1 DADGAG
7 TWLVRVVPVSP
18 SASLR
23 LDAGRDCRGICRR
36 PVAAGRPGW
45 QPLPLGGCRLPGHRL
60 GLRLGR
66 RRLEL
71 RLRLELWLW
80 LWLGWWRRP
89 VSRRERSGGRRRLR
103 RRRILPDVDGLARWQ
118 QRFLGH
124 VDDRDFLLAGFRFLR
139 LVLSY

>member
-1 DADGAG
+1 
-7 TWLVRVVPVSP
+7 
-18 SASLR
+18 
-23 LDAGRDCRGICRR
+23 
-36 PVAAGRPGW
+36 
-45 QPLPLGGCRLPGHRL
+45 
-60 GLRLGR
+60 
-66 RRLEL
+66 LEL

-139 LVLSY
+139 LVLSYGGDPVAGHPVRGRALAVSDAVGWPIGQRSRRFPVQRLEGRTMFEVGVEQDLQVGPQCRQLGP